1 MQVEMGMKNHELVSG
16 KLVAA
21 IAQLGGG
28 GAHKIL
34 MRLSKERLLAY
45 ERGKHCKIF
54 CDISM
59 PRYYELSSWEDVWVM
74 SIEIQTTLFSSVLNV
89 PFDNCGFSKNP

>member
-1 MQVEMGMKNHELVSG
+1 MGMKNHELVNG

-34 MRLSKERLLAY
+34 MRLSKERLIAY
-45 ERGKHCKIF
+45 ERGKKCREITLLPISYLNKIIYI
-54 CDISM
+54 C
-59 PRYYELSSWEDVWVM
+59 R
-74 SIEIQTTLFSSVLNV
+74 
-89 PFDNCGFSKNP
+89 

>member
-1 MQVEMGMKNHELVSG
+1 MGMRNHELVSG

-28 GAHKIL
+28 GAHKVM

-45 ERGKHCKIF
+45 ERGKRCQYKPNH
-54 CDISM
+54 
-59 PRYYELSSWEDVWVM
+59 PL
-74 SIEIQTTLFSSVLNV
+74 LFE
-89 PFDNCGFSKNP
+89 

>member
-1 MQVEMGMKNHELVSG
+1 MKNHELVNG

-34 MRLSKERLLAY
+34 MRLSKERLIAY
-45 ERGKHCKIF
+45 ERGKKCRGI
-54 CDISM
+54 I
-59 PRYYELSSWEDVWVM
+59 
-74 SIEIQTTLFSSVLNV
+74 
-89 PFDNCGFSKNP
+89 